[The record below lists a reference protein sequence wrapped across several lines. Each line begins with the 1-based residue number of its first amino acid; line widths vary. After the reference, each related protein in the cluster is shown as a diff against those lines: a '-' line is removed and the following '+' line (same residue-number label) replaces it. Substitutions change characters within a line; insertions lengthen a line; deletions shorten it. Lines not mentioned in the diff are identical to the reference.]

1 MMAVKKT
8 AKKKAAPKKA
18 AAKKTASAKKPAK
31 KATAKASPDT
41 DAEPFV
47 AHRTHLKPGDKAPA
61 FEGMDQNGNSISLAA
76 LKGKKVILYF
86 YPKDDT
92 PACTAEACSLRD
104 EHRYL
109 AKENYVVIG
118 VSPDNEKRHKKF
130 ADKYSLPFSL
140 LPDEDHRI
148 MDAYDVWGTKKF
160 MGRIYDGVLRTTF
173 IIDEK
178 GIIERVITEVKTKE
192 HGSQVREKEF

>member
-1 MMAVKKT
+1 MAIKKNNPLKATAKQTTKATPVKKT
-8 AKKKAAPKKA
+8 AAKAG
-18 AAKKTASAKKPAK
+18 AK
-31 KATAKASPDT
+31 KAVADDD
-41 DAEPFV
+41 DAFV
-47 AHRTHLKPGDKAPA
+47 AHSTHLKAGDKAPA
-61 FEGMDQNGNSISLAA
+61 FEGIDQNGNAISLAA

-104 EHRYL
+104 EHRFL
-109 AKENYVVIG
+109 GKQNYIVIG
-118 VSPDNEKRHKKF
+118 VSPDPAKRHKKF

-148 MDAYDVWGTKKF
+148 MDAYDVWGIKKF

-173 IIDEK
+173 IIDEQ
-178 GIIERVITEVKTKE
+178 GIIERVITSVKTKE
-192 HGSQVREKEF
+192 HARQILEF